1 MEMADLAKKIDGK
14 KYMWDG
20 KEYPDRKA
28 AEEVEKG
35 YKSKEFETQIIEEG
49 GVFFVYTRREAEVVL
64 EGEAPV

>member
-1 MEMADLAKKIDGK
+1 MADLAKKIEGK

-20 KEYPDRKA
+20 KEYPDRGA

-35 YKSKEFETQIIEEG
+35 YKEKEFETQIVEEG
-49 GVFFVYTRREAEVVL
+49 GVFLVYTRKIAEVVL